1 MLAWPSGRA
10 RAEIVDRIVANI
22 NGEIILLSD
31 VREQIVAMRSFIGR
45 PSAPADNV
53 SEFDALRAMVDE
65 KIILNHAKEAN
76 IAVKDGDV
84 DQTIEQI
91 KSGNGIDD
99 KILEETL
106 KAQGLTMERY
116 REKLK
121 NQMVIQRVTSM
132 EIGAVNVSDDE
143 VRSYYRRN
151 VKDFMEPGRVRLSH
165 MVALAQEEAPP
176 GKAASAEAKIMAALK
191 DIRAGADFAEKAR
204 KLSEDGAA
212 EAGGDLGW
220 FTRGKMLPAF
230 EDAAFSMKKG
240 EVAGPLRTQHGFHII
255 KVTDREEARQTP
267 FEEVAAKI
275 HEKLASE
282 AFARKRNTWLE
293 KLRVQAY
300 VEFMY

>member
-1 MLAWPSGRA
+1 MGYAS
-10 RAEIVDRIVANI
+10 AEIVDRIVANV

-31 VREQIVAMRSFIGR
+31 VRKQIVTMRSFIGR
-45 PSAPADNV
+45 PGGPADNV
-53 SEFDALRAMVDE
+53 SEFDALRGMVDE

-76 IAVKDGDV
+76 IAVKDSDV
-84 DQTIEQI
+84 DQTVEQI

-99 KILEETL
+99 AILEETL
-106 KAQGLTMERY
+106 KAQGMTIAQY

-132 EIGAVNVSDDE
+132 EIGGVNVSDDE

-165 MVALAQEEAPP
+165 IVALAQEEAPT
-176 GKAASAEAKIMAALK
+176 GKAAAAEAKIVTALK
-191 DIRAGADFAEKAR
+191 DIRAGADFAEKSK

-212 EAGGDLGW
+212 EVGGDLGW
-220 FTRGKMLPAF
+220 FTRGKMLPVF

-240 EVAGPLRTQHGFHII
+240 DVAGPIRTQHGFHII
-255 KVTDREEARQTP
+255 KVTDREEPKQKP

>member
-1 MLAWPSGRA
+1 MGHAS
-10 RAEIVDRIVANI
+10 AEIVDRIVANV

-31 VREQIVAMRSFIGR
+31 VRKQIVAMRSFIGR
-45 PSAPADNV
+45 PGGPADNV
-53 SEFDALRAMVDE
+53 SEFDALRGMVDE

-76 IAVKDGDV
+76 IAVKDSDV
-84 DQTIEQI
+84 DQTVEQI

-99 KILEETL
+99 AVLEETL
-106 KAQGLTMERY
+106 KAQGMTIAQY

-132 EIGAVNVSDDE
+132 EIGGVNVSDDE

-165 MVALAQEEAPP
+165 IVALAQEEAPT
-176 GKAASAEAKIMAALK
+176 GKAAVAEAKIVTALK
-191 DIRAGADFAEKAR
+191 DIRAGADFAEKAK
-204 KLSEDGAA
+204 KLSEDGSA
-212 EAGGDLGW
+212 EVGGDLGW
-220 FTRGKMLPAF
+220 FTRGKMLPVF

-240 EVAGPLRTQHGFHII
+240 EVAGPIRTQHGFHII
-255 KVTDREEARQTP
+255 KVTDREEPKQKP
-267 FEEVAAKI
+267 FEEVGAKI

>member
-1 MLAWPSGRA
+1 MGHAS
-10 RAEIVDRIVANI
+10 AEIVDRIVANV

-31 VREQIVAMRSFIGR
+31 VRKQIVAMRSFIGR
-45 PSAPADNV
+45 PGGPADNV
-53 SEFDALRAMVDE
+53 SEFDALRGMVDE

-76 IAVKDGDV
+76 IAVKDSDV
-84 DQTIEQI
+84 DQTVEQI

-99 KILEETL
+99 AVLEETL
-106 KAQGLTMERY
+106 NAQGMTIAQY

-132 EIGAVNVSDDE
+132 EIGGVNVSDDE

-151 VKDFMEPGRVRLSH
+151 VKDFMEPGKVRLSH
-165 MVALAQEEAPP
+165 IVALAQEEAPT
-176 GKAASAEAKIMAALK
+176 GKAAMAEAKIVTALK
-191 DIRAGADFAEKAR
+191 DIRAGADFAEKAK

-212 EAGGDLGW
+212 EVGGDLGW
-220 FTRGKMLPAF
+220 FTRGKMLPVF

-240 EVAGPLRTQHGFHII
+240 DVAGPIRTQHGFHII
-255 KVTDREEARQTP
+255 KVTDREEPKQTA